1 MRLRAA
7 ILAVSMLV
15 VPCVV
20 TAQNAQSELNE
31 QFWEA
36 VRKGDV
42 AAVTAFLDKGVDVN
56 AKFRY
61 GQTALFKAAERG
73 HTEVV
78 KLLLARGAD
87 VTVKDT
93 FYQATAMTWALSN
106 GHTAAVGAL
115 LEKDTASLS
124 EVLMTGVR
132 DGKPELVTLALAKG
146 TAKPETLTAALVT
159 AQSDKEKTEIA
170 EMLKKAGA
178 TQPFELDAATLQAYA
193 GKYRPE
199 QGNDI
204 TILVKDGKVFAQI
217 GTRPPIP
224 MMALD
229 KTTIRPAP
237 FEGFTVTFT
246 VEGEKVTS
254 FALKEGSGTT
264 VYKRVEDTK

>member
-1 MRLRAA
+1 
-7 ILAVSMLV
+7 
-15 VPCVV
+15 
-20 TAQNAQSELNE
+20 
-31 QFWEA
+31 
-36 VRKGDV
+36 
-42 AAVTAFLDKGVDVN
+42 
-56 AKFRY
+56 
-61 GQTALFKAAERG
+61 
-73 HTEVV
+73 
-78 KLLLARGAD
+78 
-87 VTVKDT
+87 
-93 FYQATAMTWALSN
+93 
-106 GHTAAVGAL
+106 
-115 LEKDTASLS
+115 
-124 EVLMTGVR
+124 
-132 DGKPELVTLALAKG
+132 
-146 TAKPETLTAALVT
+146 
-159 AQSDKEKTEIA
+159 
-170 EMLKKAGA
+170 MLKKAGA

>member
-7 ILAVSMLV
+7 ILAVSLFV
-15 VPCVV
+15 LPCVV
-20 TAQNAQSELNE
+20 TAQNAQSDLNE

-42 AAVTAFLDKGVDVN
+42 AAVTTFLDKGVDVN

-106 GHTAAVGAL
+106 GHTAAVDAL
-115 LEKDTASLS
+115 LDKDNGSVGD
-124 EVLMTGVR
+124 VLLTGAR
-132 DGKPELVTLALAKG
+132 EGKPELVKIALGKG
-146 TAKPETLTAALVT
+146 TAKSETLTAALVT
-159 AQSDKEKTEIA
+159 AETENKAEIV

-178 TQPFELDAATLQAYA
+178 TPPMALDTATMQSYA
-193 GKYRPE
+193 GKYKPE
-199 QGNDI
+199 QGGDV
-204 TILVKDGKVFAQI
+204 TILTKEGKLFVQF
-217 GTRPPIP
+217 GTRQIP

-229 KTTIRPAP
+229 KTTLRPTP

-246 VEGEKVTS
+246 VEGDKATS

-264 VYKRVEDTK
+264 VYKRVEEK